1 MEKIKEYI
9 NKELKKYSENSLSN
23 NNIKYNESI
32 SILKEE
38 FEIWINNLKRF
49 MHLSKYRQVLCEIE
63 NGKKNFGA
71 IPSEHW
77 RYKILQLRAI
87 FHIIKRKIRKYPF
100 EIRKENSRQNHS
112 VLFWFNQ
119 SFIILE
125 QLILNFREDLNCI
138 DLKSTEV
145 LKPIQ
150 KIYIDHLE
158 LLYLLIN
165 YSYLIGEIQNICL
178 YLSLVDRLSS
188 FSGYIAN
195 SNAFPLLQKIYLF
208 RVKICLANCDFL
220 NGTKYVQKTID
231 LCLDQ
236 LVYIIDYDFNLNTL
250 NKYNITKNK
259 QFNRIDKKIIEEI
272 FVNIVLT
279 FYLRG
284 VLSELLGNVSN
295 ALDSYKQSKFFATKF
310 LKDKYTKFAD
320 FFSSLQKNGIVYLAV
335 MNELKELME
344 KKQLQLKN
352 NQKYLIKKKYYDKLQ
367 YQKNYNKYYSN
378 IKTKNDLYQGD
389 LKKFL
394 DNAGKEL
401 YKEEQNRHSILKKFT
416 KTNYITSTM
425 KMINNLLSKDFQNVL
440 KKINKV
446 EVTKP
451 SNEVNNLI
459 NRILIKR
466 RQTLFNNKND
476 EIKNKNKD
484 NAIAKRIL
492 STKDSSY
499 AVYRSKTMNS
509 TKNKKILFNNNK
521 LIHNANSRNNNNIE
535 QNNISN
541 KNINI
546 NKKIFKNNYRINSKY
561 GKTKNNSISNFKV
574 KNKINKSEETSLETI
589 DIDYSN
595 KNIHLLDNNS
605 LSIVKKS
612 FVIRGNSAILL
623 RKQNKRNY
631 PINLNSIYDNNI
643 SSIYKYKTKNYKINQ
658 KSNSHTKIMLKPKKE
673 FRIDKENF
681 AKDYLNKKLY
691 LDKYCNQEIKFQR
704 NLLKSKSCELDCT
717 REPNEFDLK
726 KTKIDAELVFNKIY
740 ELCKSSTN
748 KKNIEKYLKEKKIP
762 NNTNNGNMTTVSTIN
777 KNDVYS
783 LYQMLKDGKQKDIIF
798 DEKEKKKILL
808 KNEEKMKELNMEYEQ
823 MIQKEN
829 EIKNQKKKLLMEILK
844 NN

>member
-9 NKELKKYSENSLSN
+9 NKEVEKYSALSN
-23 NNIKYNESI
+23 NNINIKYNESI

-38 FEIWINNLKRF
+38 FEIWIKNLKRF

-63 NGKKNFGA
+63 NSKKNFES

-77 RYKILQLRAI
+77 RYKILQLKAI

-119 SFIILE
+119 SFMVLE
-125 QLILNFREDLNCI
+125 QLILYFRDDLNNI

-145 LKPIQ
+145 LKPIHY
-150 KIYIDHLE
+150 IYIDHLE

-178 YLSLVDRLSS
+178 YLSLVDRLST

-195 SNAFPLLQKIYLF
+195 INAFPLLQKIYLF

-220 NGTKYVQKTID
+220 NGTKYVKKTID

-250 NKYNITKNK
+250 DKYNIIKNK
-259 QFNRIDKKIIEEI
+259 NFNRIDKKIIDEI
-272 FVNIVLT
+272 FVNIVLA

-310 LKDKYTKFAD
+310 LKDKYVNFTN

-344 KKQLQLKN
+344 EKELQFKN
-352 NQKYLIKKKYYDKLQ
+352 NQKYLIKKKYYDKLK

-394 DNAGKEL
+394 DNAGKVL

-416 KTNYITSTM
+416 KTSYITSTM

-440 KKINKV
+440 KQINKV

-459 NRILIKR
+459 NRILIKK
-466 RQTLFNNKND
+466 RQILFNNKND
-476 EIKNKNKD
+476 EINNKNKNKEK
-484 NAIAKRIL
+484 AIIKRIL
-492 STKDSSY
+492 STKDSSH
-499 AVYRSKTMNS
+499 AIFRSKTMNS
-509 TKNKKILFNNNK
+509 TKNKKMLYNKTK

-535 QNNISN
+535 NNNLSN

-546 NKKIFKNNYRINSKY
+546 NKKIFTKNYRINY
-561 GKTKNNSISNFKV
+561 GKNKNNSISNFKV
-574 KNKINKSEETSLETI
+574 KNKMNKSEETSLDTI
-589 DIDYSN
+589 DIDYSS
-595 KNIHLLDNNS
+595 KNNHLLDNNS

-612 FVIRGNSAILL
+612 FIIRGNSAILL
-623 RKQNKRNY
+623 KKQKKRNY
-631 PINLNSIYDNNI
+631 PINLNNIYDNNI
-643 SSIYKYKTKNYKINQ
+643 SSINNYKTKNYKINQ
-658 KSNSHTKIMLKPKKE
+658 KSNSHTKIILKPKKE

-704 NLLKSKSCELDCT
+704 NLLKSKSCELECT
-717 REPNEFDLK
+717 KEPNEFDLK
-726 KTKIDAELVFNKIY
+726 KTKIDAEFVFNKIY

-748 KKNIEKYLKEKKIP
+748 KKNIEKYIKEKKIP
-762 NNTNNGNMTTVSTIN
+762 NSNINGNLTTVSTLN
-777 KNDVYS
+777 KNVVYS

-823 MIQKEN
+823 MILKEN

-844 NN
+844 K